1 MIENN
6 EFIVSSCDTI
16 PNKKYETIGIVVG
29 KSLFKIF
36 SKNDV
41 HNAIRKMCK
50 EARDK
55 NADGVIGIKITTS
68 SSTGSIVVI
77 GTAIKLIND

>member
-1 MIENN
+1 MIEND
-6 EFIVSSCDTI
+6 EFIVSSCDTL

-68 SSTGSIVVI
+68 SSTGSIVAI

>member
-1 MIENN
+1 MIEND
-6 EFIVSSCDTI
+6 EFIVSSCDTL

-77 GTAIKLIND
+77 GTAIKLINN

>member
-1 MIENN
+1 MIEND
-6 EFIVSSCDTI
+6 EFIVSSCDTL
-16 PNKKYETIGIVVG
+16 PNKKYEIIGIVVG

-77 GTAIKLIND
+77 GTAIKLINN

>member
-1 MIENN
+1 
-6 EFIVSSCDTI
+6 
-16 PNKKYETIGIVVG
+16 
-29 KSLFKIF
+29 
-36 SKNDV
+36 
-41 HNAIRKMCK
+41 MCK

>member
-1 MIENN
+1 MIEND
-6 EFIVSSCDTI
+6 EFIVSSCDTL

-68 SSTGSIVVI
+68 SSTGSIVAI
-77 GTAIKLIND
+77 GTAIKIINN